1 MKFETVRIHFL
12 SEWWEASA
20 LTTAPLLLPLSLLTT
35 LPLLLYPLLLSACYC
50 KTQCKTKNVD

>member
-35 LPLLLYPLLLSACYC
+35 LPLLLFSSLSFTSISLLL
-50 KTQCKTKNVD
+50 